1 MVEPEKSKKKLNN
14 NSTNSKPEA
23 KTMKS
28 PFGDKIIIDT
38 VGGRSGTCVFHN
50 FLYGLLFL
58 FGALYFG
65 YLCDKPTFQHYS
77 AQYPY
82 LGITD
87 FKTLTFLLEFFLIRI
102 CIINDYSNQFLYLML
117 FQQNNFLQQYT
128 RELILHVFF

>member
-102 CIINDYSNQFLYLML
+102 CIVYD
-117 FQQNNFLQQYT
+117 
-128 RELILHVFF
+128 

>member
-1 MVEPEKSKKKLNN
+1 MVEPEKSKNKLNN